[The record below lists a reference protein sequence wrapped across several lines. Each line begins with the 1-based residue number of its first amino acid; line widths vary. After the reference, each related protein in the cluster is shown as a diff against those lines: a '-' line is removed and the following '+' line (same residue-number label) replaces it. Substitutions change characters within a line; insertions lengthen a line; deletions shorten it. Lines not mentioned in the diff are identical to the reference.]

1 MNGRRKGRMARQ
13 LVYYCLRRLSIIL
26 FWAAGMKTAALILDR
41 VVDLTDILTFAG
53 IAFGGELLMLLC
65 KRMLAKPSD
74 TNENSYDG
82 CDDQ

>member
-1 MNGRRKGRMARQ
+1 MNGRRNGRMARQ

-26 FWAAGMKTAALILDR
+26 YWAAGMKTAALILDR
-41 VVDLTDILTFAG
+41 VVDLSDILLFASG
-53 IAFGGELLMLLC
+53 VFGGELLMLLC
-65 KRMLAKPSD
+65 KRIFAKPSN